1 MKQTGK
7 RRLRRALLI
16 TAGVALLLTGA
27 VALYAADY
35 YRADDTALAALA
47 TTDAVT
53 VQQTADG
60 LAFIPA
66 QPRCGFI
73 FYPGGKVEHT
83 AYAPLMHA
91 LAQQDVLCV
100 LVDMPLKLA
109 VLDMNAAAGIPDGY
123 PQITRW
129 AIGGHSL
136 GGAMAASYAA
146 KHPDAVDALVLL
158 AAYSTD
164 PLPDSLQVISL
175 YGTADGVLDL
185 EKYADCRANLP
196 PSALE
201 IAIPGG
207 NHAQFGSYGP
217 QKGDGQAAITPD
229 DQLAVAV
236 ASILPVLLGTAE

>member
-1 MKQTGK
+1 MKKTGK

-16 TAGVALLLTGA
+16 MAGVALLLIGA

-47 TTDAVT
+47 TTGEVT
-53 VQQTADG
+53 VQQTSDG
-60 LAFIPA
+60 LAFLPA
-66 QPRCGFI
+66 NPQSGFI

-100 LVDMPLKLA
+100 LTDMPLKLA
-109 VLDMNAAAGIPDGY
+109 VLDANAADGIPEKY
-123 PQITRW
+123 PEVTRW

-146 KHPDAVDALVLL
+146 KHPDEVDALVLL

-164 PLPDSLQVISL
+164 PLPDSLQVISI

-185 EKYADCRANLP
+185 AKYADFRSNLP
-196 PSALE
+196 LSAME

-217 QKGDGQAAITPD
+217 QEGDGQATISPD
-229 DQLAVAV
+229 DQLAVTV
-236 ASILPVLLGTAE
+236 VSILPVLLGTVE